1 MNSGSPATTLAPAG
15 LAFDGIAAEY
25 DAQFTNSSIGRAQ
38 RNAVWR
44 ILTRTF
50 HPGDHILELNC
61 GTGEDA
67 VFLARHGVSV
77 YSCDASAAMIE
88 MATRRLAT
96 APHLTNVSFH
106 QLPTEDVRALH
117 SDVRRF
123 DGVLS
128 NFSGLN
134 CVEDL
139 RAVSADL
146 AGLVRP
152 GASLV
157 LCFCSRVC
165 LTEIAYFLIRG
176 QLRKA
181 LRRCS
186 GSTIA
191 SVGGRLTPVYYPTLS
206 QLCKIFAPHFLIRE
220 CVGVGVAIPP
230 SYLESTFAA
239 RPRLLKIICM
249 LERVLAPLPIVR
261 AIGDHMVLRF
271 ERRA

>member
-1 MNSGSPATTLAPAG
+1 MSSDSPAAALAPAG
-15 LAFDGIAAEY
+15 LAFDGIAARY
-25 DAQFTNSSIGRAQ
+25 DAQFTNTHIGRAQ

-50 HPGDHILELNC
+50 HSGDYILELNC

-67 VFLARHGVSV
+67 VFLARRGISV

-88 MATRRLAT
+88 IASRRVAEE
-96 APHLTNVSFH
+96 PNLTNVSFH
-106 QLPTEDVRALH
+106 QLETENVAALH
-117 SDVRRF
+117 REIRTF

-128 NFSGLN
+128 DFAGLN

-139 RAVSADL
+139 QAVSENL

-152 GASLV
+152 GGALV
-157 LCFCSRVC
+157 FCFCTRICV
-165 LTEIAYFLIRG
+165 TEIVYFLLRG
-176 QLRKA
+176 QLQKA

-186 GSTIA
+186 GKTIA

-206 QLCKIFAPHFLIRE
+206 RLREVFAQYFVLRE
-220 CVGVGVAIPP
+220 CTGVGVAIPP
-230 SYLESTFAA
+230 SYLESTLAT
-239 RPRLLKIICM
+239 RPRLLKILCM
-249 LERVLAPLPIVR
+249 LERVLAPLPMFRVT
-261 AIGDHMVLRF
+261 GDHMVLRL